1 MENVQLLVVNRE
13 DRNKLCGVGEVG
25 EIYVRVSDFHGLLY
39 SKGRRREQTLV
50 RRPT

>member
-25 EIYVRVSDFHGLLY
+25 EIYVRVSTAKDL
-39 SKGRRREQTLV
+39 R
-50 RRPT
+50 